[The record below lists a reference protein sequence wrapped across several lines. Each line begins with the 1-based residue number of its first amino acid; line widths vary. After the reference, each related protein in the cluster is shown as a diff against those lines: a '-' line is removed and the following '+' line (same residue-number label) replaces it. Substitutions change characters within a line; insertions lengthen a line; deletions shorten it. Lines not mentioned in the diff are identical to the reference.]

1 MREDK
6 EKGKLTVL
14 TWRLIVWVKTALT
27 KCGQTENHS
36 AINY

>member
-1 MREDK
+1 MREDE

-14 TWRLIVWVKTALT
+14 TWRLIVWVKTVLT